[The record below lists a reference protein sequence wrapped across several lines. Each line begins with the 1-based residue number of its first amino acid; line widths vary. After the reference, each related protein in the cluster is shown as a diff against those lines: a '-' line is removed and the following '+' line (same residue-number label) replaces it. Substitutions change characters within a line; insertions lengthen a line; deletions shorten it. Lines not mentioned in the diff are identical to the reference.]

1 MKNVRNIGCPSPFF
15 ILRSQFSVDALVN
28 PRNLNLML
36 MGGLRFAPP
45 ILRLVTCPYAIR
57 SFNALGDDLVVDDA
71 RDIS

>member
-36 MGGLRFAPP
+36 MGWSEAQPTVASTSKAYHGPESWF
-45 ILRLVTCPYAIR
+45 
-57 SFNALGDDLVVDDA
+57 
-71 RDIS
+71 